1 MTATIRGA
9 AGVDTGRPRVEVVD
23 LHKRYPRRPVDVVD
37 GLSFEVAPGEVFG
50 LLGPN
55 GAGKT
60 TTMGILTTRVLPTAG
75 VVRLAGLDVVAEP
88 ARARAALAVV
98 PQRNNLDRSL
108 TIRQNLV
115 FHASYH
121 LVKRRRSEARADE
134 LLEQFGLADVA
145 GESADDLSGGQAQR
159 VMIAR
164 ALMHAPQVLFLDE
177 PSTGLDPA
185 SRLFV
190 WERVAELRGTGTTVV
205 VTTHDMHEAATV
217 CDRVGVVDHGKL
229 LVTGRPADLVA
240 DLSGE
245 RTLDT
250 RVRLADGVTASELT
264 ERLQSVEHVARVEV
278 VGSGAAGGGGGGG
291 NSNWAAWAGNPGA
304 AAWAAKAKAKAGAGT
319 GGDGNS
325 AGDSDTVRLRLSV
338 QGDAATLVAP
348 VAAAVSELGAALQS
362 VTIGEPSLEDV
373 FIHLTGR
380 ALR

>member
-1 MTATIRGA
+1 MDEAHG
-9 AGVDTGRPRVEVVD
+9 PRVEVVD
-23 LHKRYPRRPVDVVD
+23 LHKRYPRRPVDVVA
-37 GLSFEVAPGEVFG
+37 GLSFAVAPGEVFG

-60 TTMGILTTRVLPTAG
+60 TTVGILTTRVLPTSGQAR
-75 VVRLAGLDVVAEP
+75 VAAIDVVAEP

-108 TIRQNLV
+108 TLRQNLV
-115 FHASYH
+115 FHARYH
-121 LVKRRRSEARADE
+121 LVRRRVAEARADD
-134 LLEQFGLADVA
+134 LLDRFGLASEA
-145 GESADDLSGGQAQR
+145 GEGADHLSGGQAQR

-164 ALMHAPQVLFLDE
+164 ALMHTPQVLFLDE

-190 WERVAELRGTGTTVV
+190 WERVRELRVAGTTVV

-217 CDRVGVVDHGKL
+217 CDRVGVVDRGRL

-240 DLSGE
+240 ELPGE
-245 RTLDT
+245 RTLDA
-250 RVRLADGVTASELT
+250 RVRLVDGVTAADLSA
-264 ERLQSVEHVARVEV
+264 RLLRVDHVAGIEV
-278 VGSGAAGGGGGGG
+278 VGAGAAAGGGGGGG
-291 NSNWAAWAGNPGA
+291 AWAAWAGSPGA
-304 AAWAAKAKAKAGAGT
+304 AAWAAASGGSGAA
-319 GGDGNS
+319 GGDSGNG
-325 AGDSDTVRLRLSV
+325 ADGEGGTVRLRLSV
-338 QGDAATLVAP
+338 QGDAAALVAP
-348 VAAAVSELGAALQS
+348 VAAAIGELGSALEG